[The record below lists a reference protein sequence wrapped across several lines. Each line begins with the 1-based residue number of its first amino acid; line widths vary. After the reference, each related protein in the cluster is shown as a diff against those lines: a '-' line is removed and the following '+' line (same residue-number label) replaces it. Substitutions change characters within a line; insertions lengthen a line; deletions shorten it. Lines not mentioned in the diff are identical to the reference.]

1 MSQLRDIDPQAET
14 VRPISVVICEDSPFM
29 RRTLELVLDEDPGVE
44 VIATTGSGHEAALLC
59 RQHQPD
65 VLTLDLELPDVDGIE
80 VLAQLGPSS
89 RTRVLVVS
97 SATTTS
103 TSDRAIEALSAGALD
118 VLGKPN
124 GTLGSSVFRLRLLQA
139 VRDLGSGTGRH
150 VQFPPAW
157 EVGYDAA
164 DPMGDYDDGFLPMP
178 ADRQLLVIGASTGGP
193 AAVHELLSS
202 LPADF
207 ATPIVVVQHLPSGF
221 SEPFARRLQRSTALK
236 VIEAYDEAPIEA
248 GTVLVAKA
256 GQHMHVDVDC
266 VWIRDG
272 DPVHGMCPS
281 VDVTLCDA
289 ATTWGAGVTA
299 VILTGIGSDG
309 CDGAREVRRRGGRV
323 LAEHH
328 STCAVYGMPRAVVE
342 AGVAHR
348 ALPLHDIA
356 PLLIEEAA

>member
-1 MSQLRDIDPQAET
+1 MSQLREVEPQSEIA
-14 VRPISVVICEDSPFM
+14 RPISVVICEDSPFM
-29 RRTLELVLDEDPGVE
+29 RRTLELVLAEDPGVD
-44 VIATTGSGHEAALLC
+44 VVATTGSGEEAAKLC
-59 RQHQPD
+59 RQYQPD

-80 VLAQLGPSS
+80 VLGMLGDI

-97 SATTTS
+97 SATSTS

-118 VLGKPN
+118 VLGKPS
-124 GTLGSSVFRLRLLQA
+124 GSLGSSVFRLRLLQA
-139 VRDLGSGTGRH
+139 VRDLGAGTGRH
-150 VQFPPAW
+150 VQNAPAW
-157 EVGYDAA
+157 A
-164 DPMGDYDDGFLPMP
+164 DDFADDEYDDGMLPLP

-193 AAVHELLSS
+193 AAVHALLAEL
-202 LPADF
+202 PEDY

-221 SEPFARRLQRSTALK
+221 SEPFARRLQRSTSLN
-236 VIEAYDEAPIEA
+236 VIEAYDEAPLEP

-323 LAEHH
+323 LAEHR